1 MGLENLSRQ
10 DIELILETAKSFKEV
25 SSRDIKKVPALRGKT
40 VVTLFFEPSTRTR
53 ISFELAAKRLSAD
66 TLNIAANVSSTS
78 KGETLLDTARNIEAM
93 NVDAMV
99 VRHSSSGSV
108 LLLAEGLKCSV
119 VNAGDGCR
127 EHPTQALL
135 DMFTLQEKFG
145 RIEGLKVGIIGDI
158 LHSRVAR
165 SNIWGLTSL
174 GAKVT
179 VCGPATLMPRGIEA
193 LGVDVCYDL
202 KKVLKQSDAV
212 IALRLQKERQQDKF
226 LPSMREYSRLFG
238 INQAKLNEGSDH
250 LIVMHPGPTNR
261 GVELSADVADG
272 KQSVILDQVTNGV
285 AVRMAVLYLVLG
297 TKYNVPLFFIT
308 EGRGIFMGLLIKN
321 AIIVNADKIWDK
333 PQDILCEE
341 GKITQIAAGITAG
354 THEIIDAAGKK
365 VLPGLIDIHTHL
377 RQPGREDKET
387 IETGSRA
394 AVKGGFTSIMC
405 MPNTNPVIDNA
416 MVVEFIIRE
425 ANRVGL
431 CNVYP
436 IGAITK
442 GQQDGEL
449 TDMAELKAAG
459 CLAFSDDGKSVLNS
473 RLFRLAMEYAK
484 MLDVLIIEHCQDP
497 LLSAGGVMNEGVVS
511 TKIGLKGD
519 PGIAETV
526 TVARDIE
533 IALYLECPGAS
544 GAYVA

>member
-1 MGLENLSRQ
+1 MSWKHKDLLGLADLNRQ
-10 DIELILETAKSFKEV
+10 EIELILQTAKSFKEV

-40 VVTLFFEPSTRTR
+40 VVNLFFEASTRTR

-145 RIEGLKVGIIGDI
+145 RIEGLKIGIVGDI

-165 SNIWGLTSL
+165 SNIWGLTRL

-193 LGVDVCYDL
+193 LGVEVCYDL
-202 KKVLKQSDAV
+202 RKVLKQSDAV

-238 INQAKLNEGSDH
+238 INQAKLSEGKDH

-261 GVELSADVADG
+261 GVELSAEVADG

-297 TKYNVPLFFIT
+297 TKT
-308 EGRGIFMGLLIKN
+308 
-321 AIIVNADKIWDK
+321 
-333 PQDILCEE
+333 
-341 GKITQIAAGITAG
+341 
-354 THEIIDAAGKK
+354 
-365 VLPGLIDIHTHL
+365 
-377 RQPGREDKET
+377 
-387 IETGSRA
+387 
-394 AVKGGFTSIMC
+394 
-405 MPNTNPVIDNA
+405 
-416 MVVEFIIRE
+416 
-425 ANRVGL
+425 
-431 CNVYP
+431 
-436 IGAITK
+436 
-442 GQQDGEL
+442 
-449 TDMAELKAAG
+449 
-459 CLAFSDDGKSVLNS
+459 
-473 RLFRLAMEYAK
+473 
-484 MLDVLIIEHCQDP
+484 
-497 LLSAGGVMNEGVVS
+497 
-511 TKIGLKGD
+511 
-519 PGIAETV
+519 
-526 TVARDIE
+526 
-533 IALYLECPGAS
+533 
-544 GAYVA
+544 

>member
-1 MGLENLSRQ
+1 MSWKHKHLLGLEDLSRQ
-10 DIELILETAKSFKEV
+10 DIELVLQTARSFKEV

-66 TLNIAANVSSTS
+66 TLNIAVNVSSTS

-99 VRHSSSGSV
+99 VRHFSSGSV
-108 LLLAEGLKCSV
+108 FLLAEGLKCSV

-135 DMFTLQEKFG
+135 DMFTMQEKFG
-145 RIEGLKVGIIGDI
+145 RIEGLKVGIVGDI

-165 SNIWGLTSL
+165 SNIWGLSKL

-226 LPSMREYSRLFG
+226 LPSMREYSMLFG
-238 INQAKLNEGSDH
+238 INQAKLDEGNDH

-297 TKYNVPLFFIT
+297 TKT
-308 EGRGIFMGLLIKN
+308 E
-321 AIIVNADKIWDK
+321 
-333 PQDILCEE
+333 
-341 GKITQIAAGITAG
+341 
-354 THEIIDAAGKK
+354 
-365 VLPGLIDIHTHL
+365 
-377 RQPGREDKET
+377 
-387 IETGSRA
+387 
-394 AVKGGFTSIMC
+394 
-405 MPNTNPVIDNA
+405 
-416 MVVEFIIRE
+416 
-425 ANRVGL
+425 
-431 CNVYP
+431 
-436 IGAITK
+436 
-442 GQQDGEL
+442 
-449 TDMAELKAAG
+449 
-459 CLAFSDDGKSVLNS
+459 
-473 RLFRLAMEYAK
+473 
-484 MLDVLIIEHCQDP
+484 
-497 LLSAGGVMNEGVVS
+497 
-511 TKIGLKGD
+511 
-519 PGIAETV
+519 
-526 TVARDIE
+526 
-533 IALYLECPGAS
+533 
-544 GAYVA
+544 